1 MIKQEVFSWFALQ
14 EISKVLKYKILM
26 NIIIVVIASLGA
38 RSLKR
43 IRAIFGGGTTSA
55 WEKVTAAKIF
65 PELAQVGIFASG
77 VTPK

>member
-1 MIKQEVFSWFALQ
+1 
-14 EISKVLKYKILM
+14 M

-55 WEKVTAAKIF
+55 REKVTAAKIF